1 MIMYT
6 GSFREVC
13 SHCSLELLT
22 VVDKSVNTMCCGPFR
37 EMKSLQLSRPQ
48 ITNSQAELTSFHQ
61 SGESAR
67 KPLIAVRSIT
77 RVQL

>member
-48 ITNSQAELTSFHQ
+48 ILKLTS
-61 SGESAR
+61 
-67 KPLIAVRSIT
+67 
-77 RVQL
+77 RVNFISPEW